1 MVSTSQIFLIREMF
15 NKLRHPATLPKFY
28 AKKNIKQVQV
38 LLDSWVTGWEAG
50 VEQPFRISHVSNLWW
65 ARLLE
70 SVLPTTFPIVCV
82 IFFLFQGI
90 PLCIHLLPGHI
101 YSQNPPFT
109 LTSFIMK
116 ISPNLSWFGKISWWG
131 KGEDHNISFSSE
143 NRIYWGQ
150 IWVFIVNKASM

>member
-15 NKLRHPATLPKFY
+15 NKLRHLATLPKFY
-28 AKKNIKQVQV
+28 ARKHKTSSGFIG
-38 LLDSWVTGWEAG
+38 LLSYRLWSWVLNS
-50 VEQPFRISHVSNLWW
+50 PFRISHVSNLWW

-82 IFFLFQGI
+82 LFFFLFQGI

-116 ISPNLSWFGKISWWG
+116 ISPNLSWFGKISWG
-131 KGEDHNISFSSE
+131 KEKVKVIISHFFLWE
-143 NRIYWGQ
+143 
-150 IWVFIVNKASM
+150 